1 MPPKA
6 KKAGASK
13 GKQKSVKEPDRP
25 SWWSEEAWKASKDV
39 PKLVEKLRGVAE
51 KGPQGVSR
59 AQASFNISEFSDATG
74 SWPWSLLGCFLI
86 WRHLQN
92 MTFHASRA

>member
-25 SWWSEEAWKASKDV
+25 SWLSEEAWKASKDV

-51 KGPQGVSR
+51 KAPQGVSR
-59 AQASFNISEFSDATG
+59 AQASSHVYRLQQGPCPFRNIENYCNHDICTEAR
-74 SWPWSLLGCFLI
+74 PM
-86 WRHLQN
+86 HL
-92 MTFHASRA
+92 